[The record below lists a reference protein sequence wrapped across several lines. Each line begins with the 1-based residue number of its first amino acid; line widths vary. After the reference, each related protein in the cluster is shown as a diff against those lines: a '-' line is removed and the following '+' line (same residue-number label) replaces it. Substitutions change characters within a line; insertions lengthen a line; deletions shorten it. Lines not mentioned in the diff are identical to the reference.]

1 MIPVLVGVGCAFF
14 CACHLVSSKSPSPA
28 QTETATKSYET
39 SHEDLSTETA
49 DTQSPY
55 PLDSASPTTID
66 HFLETQ
72 PDPTPPGIDIT
83 ISAAGD
89 VSLGNHKDQGYGKSF
104 NQTYD
109 NLTDKGYF
117 FENVGSYFLEDD
129 FTIVNLEGVLT
140 LSENFTPGRSFNIKG
155 DPVYAQ
161 LLTLGGIEAVSMSN
175 NHKNDY
181 GKEGVSDTV
190 AALTAEGIGYAYDS
204 IIGLYEVKG
213 LLIGFVS
220 VNEVS
225 MGTGVES
232 YLKEGIESLR
242 EQGAVIVIAS
252 CHWGTEHEYYPDD
265 YQTTLGRSCIDWGA
279 DLVLGHHPHVLQG
292 IENYRGKWIV
302 YSLANFCF
310 GANRNP
316 VDKDTILFQQT
327 FSFDDSNE
335 LYETSARI
343 IPCSIS
349 SISERNDYRPTP
361 ATGEEA
367 IRILDRVRTYSLDM
381 NVVIEDDGTLS
392 IANP

>member
-1 MIPVLVGVGCAFF
+1 VQSEPFDL
-14 CACHLVSSKSPSPA
+14 SSDISYGDIATKTTDTPSPHTLPSDS
-28 QTETATKSYET
+28 QTV
-39 SHEDLSTETA
+39 
-49 DTQSPY
+49 
-55 PLDSASPTTID
+55 ID
-66 HFLETQ
+66 PSSETQ
-72 PDPTPPGIDIT
+72 TDPTPSGIDIT
-83 ISAAGD
+83 VSAAGD
-89 VSLGNHKDQGYGKSF
+89 VSLGNHKDQGYSMSF

-109 NLTDKGYF
+109 GLTDKSYF
-117 FENVGSYFLEDD
+117 FENVSDYFLADD

-140 LSENFTPGRSFNIKG
+140 LSENFAPGRSFNIKG
-155 DPVYAQ
+155 DPSYAN

-204 IIGLYEVKG
+204 ILGLYEVNG

-225 MGTGVES
+225 MGSGVEA
-232 YLKEGIESLR
+232 YLQEGIESLR
-242 EQGAVIVIAS
+242 AQGAVIVIAC
-252 CHWGTEHEYYPDD
+252 CHWGTEHVNYPEE
-265 YQTTLGRSCIDWGA
+265 YQTSLGRSCIDWGA

-335 LYETSARI
+335 LVETKAQI

-349 SISERNDYRPTP
+349 SISERNDFRPTP

-367 IRILDRVRTYSLDM
+367 IRILDRMRTYSRDM
-381 NVVIEDDGTLS
+381 NVLIEEDGTLS
-392 IANP
+392 IANPRRSLR